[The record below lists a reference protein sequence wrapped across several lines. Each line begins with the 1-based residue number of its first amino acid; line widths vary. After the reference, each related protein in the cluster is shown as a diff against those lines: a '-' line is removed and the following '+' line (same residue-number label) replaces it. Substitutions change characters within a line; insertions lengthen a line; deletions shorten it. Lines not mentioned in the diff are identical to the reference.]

1 MYRSFKV
8 KNFRG
13 LRKLEIDSLERVNL
27 IAGKNNVGKTALLE
41 ALWIHSSPNDP
52 FTAVMANHWRRRDT
66 KILPETLNQLFWQF
80 DTEGGI
86 ELLAHGDW
94 GKSAREL
101 TMHIVDTHLKQFPI
115 SSILDANSPEYEANA
130 LFESTYDRKII
141 FEYIDEN
148 DTSSI
153 HEGFLAQYKYSSH
166 ASEDLAWVTTQAS
179 DTPMLEISNSKFLAS
194 RHSEFRLDARWF
206 GKLQLNGKHHKIE
219 SIMRGVE
226 PRLQGLSVIANPSLP
241 TIHAELEGHDRL
253 LPMPLLGDGMTRLLS
268 LALAIGNSENGLVLI
283 DEIENG
289 LHHSVMKSVWSGIA
303 QFAREFNVQ
312 IFATTHSWEC
322 IRAAHQAFSEDE
334 LYDFR
339 LHRLERVRGSD
350 DTRAVTYTKETL
362 DIALHRELEVR

>member
-13 LRKLEIDSLERVNL
+13 LRNLEIDSLERVNL
-27 IAGKNNVGKTALLE
+27 IAGKNNAGKTALLE
-41 ALWIHSSPNDP
+41 GLWIHSSPNDP
-52 FTAVMANHWRRRDT
+52 FTAVMANHWRRRDK

-80 DTEGGI
+80 DTEG
-86 ELLAHGDW
+86 EVEMLAHGDW
-94 GKSAREL
+94 GKSGRRLKMYLA
-101 TMHIVDTHLKQFPI
+101 DTRVKQFPI
-115 SSILDANSPEYEANA
+115 TSILDADSPEYEAST
-130 LFESTYDRKII
+130 LLESTHDKKVV
-141 FEYIDEN
+141 FEYIDES
-148 DTSSI
+148 DTFFKS
-153 HEGFLAQYKYSSH
+153 EGSLTQYKKPSD
-166 ASEDLAWVTTQAS
+166 AWEDFSWVTIQTS
-179 DTPMLEISNSKFLAS
+179 DAPMLEIPSSKFLAS

-206 GKLQLNGKHHKIE
+206 GKLQLNRKHHKIE

-339 LHRLERVRGSD
+339 LHRLERVKDSD
-350 DTRAVTYTKETL
+350 DTRAVTYEPDILET
-362 DIALHRELEVR
+362 ALEMEFEVR